1 MVKAEQIKKL
11 REESG
16 VSVMVCK
23 KALEEAEGDM
33 AKALEI
39 LRREGVKVAGKKADR
54 APKAGIIDSYIHNN
68 KQIGV
73 LIEARSETDFVARNE
88 EFQLFVHNLAMHIA
102 ASDPIDTEALL
113 QQPYI
118 KNPQITIGD
127 YLSEMIQKFGEN
139 LEISR
144 FIRYNTL

>member
-16 VSVMVCK
+16 VSVMICK

-33 AKALEI
+33 GKALEI
-39 LRREGVKVAGKKADR
+39 MRREGVQVAKKKADR
-54 APKAGIIDSYIHNN
+54 ALKAGIIDSYIHNN

-73 LIEARSETDFVARNE
+73 LLEARSETDFVARNE

-102 ASDPIDTEALL
+102 ASDPIDIEALL

-118 KNPQITIGD
+118 KNPQLTIGD
-127 YLSEMIQKFGEN
+127 YLNEMIQKFGEN

>member
-1 MVKAEQIKKL
+1 MKAEQIKKL

-16 VSVMVCK
+16 VSVMICK

-33 AKALEI
+33 GKALEI
-39 LRREGVKVAGKKADR
+39 MRREGVQVAKKKADR
-54 APKAGIIDSYIHNN
+54 ALKAGIIDSYIHNN

-73 LIEARSETDFVARNE
+73 LLEARSETDFVARNE

-102 ASDPIDTEALL
+102 ASDPIDIEALL

-118 KNPQITIGD
+118 KNPQITIGN

>member
-1 MVKAEQIKKL
+1 MKAEQIKKL

-16 VSVMVCK
+16 VSVMICK

-33 AKALEI
+33 GKALEI
-39 LRREGVKVAGKKADR
+39 MRREGVQVAKKKADR
-54 APKAGIIDSYIHNN
+54 ALKAGIIDSYIHNN

-73 LIEARSETDFVARNE
+73 LLEARSETDFVARNE

-102 ASDPIDTEALL
+102 ASDPIDIEALL

-118 KNPQITIGD
+118 KNPQLTIGD
-127 YLSEMIQKFGEN
+127 YLNEMIQKFGEN

>member
-16 VSVMVCK
+16 VSVMICK

-33 AKALEI
+33 GKALEI
-39 LRREGVKVAGKKADR
+39 MRREGVQVAKKKADR
-54 APKAGIIDSYIHNN
+54 ALKAGIIDSYIHNN

-73 LIEARSETDFVARNE
+73 LLEARSETDFVARNE

-102 ASDPIDTEALL
+102 ASDPIDIEALL

-118 KNPQITIGD
+118 KNPQITIGN